1 MFARIYQPSKTA
13 MSSGNAKT
21 KSWVLEF
28 VPNETRN
35 IDPLMG
41 WTTSDNT
48 QTQVCLEFESENA
61 AVSYAKLHN
70 IEVTIQVTQKRAAN
84 IRAGGYGE
92 NFATH
97 RRGIWTH

>member
-13 MSSGNAKT
+13 MSSGSAKT

-28 VPNETRN
+28 VPNVAGD

-41 WTTSDNT
+41 WTTSDDT
-48 QTQVCLEFESENA
+48 QTQVSLEFESEDA

-70 IEVTIQVTQKRAAN
+70 IEVIVQVTQKRAAN

>member
-1 MFARIYQPSKTA
+1 MFARIYQQSKTA

>member
-13 MSSGNAKT
+13 MSSGSAKT
-21 KSWVLEF
+21 KAWVLEF
-28 VPNETRN
+28 VPNEARD

-41 WTTSDNT
+41 WTTSGDT
-48 QTQVCLEFESENA
+48 QTQVSLEFESEDA

-70 IEVTIQVTQKRAAN
+70 IEVIVQVTQKRAAN

>member
-1 MFARIYQPSKTA
+1 MIARIYQPSKTA
-13 MSSGNAKT
+13 MSSGSAKT

-28 VPNETRN
+28 VPNVAGD

-41 WTTSDNT
+41 WTTSDDT
-48 QTQVCLEFESENA
+48 QTQVSLEFESENA

-92 NFATH
+92 NFSTH